1 MAVTTQDITVYRGEK
16 ATLNIAVTSGENITG
31 WTLLFTVARKK
42 DMATKLFQVTG
53 AVVSGVAGT
62 LSVALTTTH
71 TNQTPD
77 EYAFDLWRTDAG
89 YEQLLALGGF
99 IVAANVR
106 VPTA

>member
-16 ATLNIAVTSGENITG
+16 ATLSFTLTTGENITG
-31 WTLLFTVARKK
+31 WTLLFTAARKK

-53 AVVSGVAGT
+53 TVTDGAAGEF
-62 LSVALTTTH
+62 SVALTTTH

-77 EYAFDLWRTDAG
+77 EYAFDVWRTDTG